1 MHQSIKPVTQHRN
14 VGVPIGIFDLH
25 AIMHIVKYG
34 ANAYGIPKSEENTFL
49 IYAFLYKLRYLCSKL
64 RDMHIVF
71 ACDSLSNKRKDIFA
85 EYKIKRSNKT
95 EEQIYLDKISYPQFA
110 EIKEYVLPVIGYRNI
125 LEVDEYEADDV
136 IAAVCMKYPENAK
149 VIVTEDKDLY
159 QLLSPNTAILTP
171 RSGKYYT
178 DINFQE
184 EYQIDPSQW
193 AEVKTLGGCVSDNIP
208 GIHNI
213 TTSGVISQKC
223 FGEKT
228 ALKYI
233 RGEMSTKSPQYQS
246 VSDERNKEVIARNR
260 KLVTLPYEGMPD
272 IKVRSN
278 KLSFAGFLE
287 IVEHY
292 KFDVIKEDAGI
303 FKYALRL
310 Q

>member
-1 MHQSIKPVTQHRN
+1 MIQPVTKHKN
-14 VGVPIGIFDLH
+14 IDVPIGIIDLH
-25 AIMHIVKYG
+25 AVMHIVKYG
-34 ANAYGIPKSEENTFL
+34 ANAHGIPKSEENSFL
-49 IYAFLYKLRYLCSKL
+49 IHAFLYKFRYLCSKL
-64 RDMHIVF
+64 KDMHIVF
-71 ACDSLSNKRKDIFA
+71 ACDSLSNKRKEIFK
-85 EYKIKRSNKT
+85 EYKIKRSEKT

-125 LEVDEYEADDV
+125 LEVEGYEADDV
-136 IAAVCMKYPENAK
+136 IAAICMKYPENMK

-159 QLLSPNTAILTP
+159 QLLSPSTAILTP

-178 DINFQE
+178 DTNFQD
-184 EYQIDPSQW
+184 EYLIDPSQW

-208 GIHNI
+208 GIYSI
-213 TTSGVISQKC
+213 TASGAISQKC

-228 ALKYI
+228 ALKYV
-233 RGEMSTKSPQYQS
+233 RGDMSPKSTQYQS
-246 VSDERNKEVIARNR
+246 VSDSRNKEVIARNR

-292 KFDVIKEDAGI
+292 GFDVIKEDAGI

-310 Q
+310 K